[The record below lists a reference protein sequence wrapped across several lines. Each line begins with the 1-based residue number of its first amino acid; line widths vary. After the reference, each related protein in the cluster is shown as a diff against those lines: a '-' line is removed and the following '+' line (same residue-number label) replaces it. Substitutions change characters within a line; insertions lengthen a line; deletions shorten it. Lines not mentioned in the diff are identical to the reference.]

1 MIEADPAGRADLFSP
16 ADPVDAL
23 AALELPPQIAAAAA
37 RALGD
42 GAAEQIL
49 ADPWRLLAAPELQPD
64 QVDRYARARLGNA
77 RPDDPRRLAGL
88 VCWVLSRLGLDGHTV
103 TPVAKVRLA
112 LGGLGVADPV
122 PAVEA
127 ALAGGHVLD
136 DPAGLA
142 LPAYAVLEDNLA
154 DAIASFVTGGGTI
167 RLVLQP
173 PGGTGQV
180 RDTLAP
186 AASGSDASG
195 PDASGPDAWGPDA
208 SGSDASAGAAG
219 TVVLR
224 EAAALGYERL
234 TRLLARL
241 PESAELTLAGD
252 PAELRPFPG
261 PGQPFADLVGSR
273 LFPVGPEAAADIPT
287 IAGAAGSGTA
297 ATTIAELAAAVRT
310 GVLPPVA
317 ATDRQVVVV
326 GASNAGDVARR
337 VGQLVT
343 DSIPRALGHATEAIQ
358 VVTAAH
364 RGLAGTVALNRAL
377 KERLNP
383 GPGRY
388 EGFDPGDRV
397 VCVASLESAG
407 LLAGQ
412 HGVVVKDAPGALV
425 VDIDGEQVEAPLDGL
440 DGLRHGWAVTVQ
452 RAHGRHWPAVIAVLP
467 AESVGHADRPL
478 VYTAL
483 TRGTEHLTVISD
495 AGPALRQA
503 VAIRPGRPR
512 RTRLIALLRERLA
525 DLTDSG

>member
-1 MIEADPAGRADLFSP
+1 MIEADPAGRADLFSPADP

-42 GAAEQIL
+42 GAAEQIV
-49 ADPWRLLAAPELQPD
+49 ADPWRLLAAPELRPD

-103 TPVAKVRLA
+103 TSVAKVRLA

-142 LPAYAVLEDNLA
+142 LPAYAVLEDDLA

-167 RLVLQP
+167 RLVLPP

-180 RDTLAP
+180 RDT
-186 AASGSDASG
+186 SDA
-195 PDASGPDAWGPDA
+195 DASGPDA

-287 IAGAAGSGTA
+287 IAGAAGSGAA

-358 VVTAAH
+358 VVTPAH

>member
-1 MIEADPAGRADLFSP
+1 MIEADPAGRADLFSPADP

-88 VCWVLSRLGLDGHTV
+88 VCWVLSRLVLDGHTV

-142 LPAYAVLEDNLA
+142 LSAYAVLEDDLA

-167 RLVLQP
+167 RLVLPP

-180 RDTLAP
+180 RD
-186 AASGSDASG
+186 ASGPNASG
-195 PDASGPDAWGPDA
+195 PDASGPDAL
-208 SGSDASAGAAG
+208 GSDASADAAG

-224 EAAALGYERL
+224 EAAALGHERL

-273 LFPVGPEAAADIPT
+273 LFPVGPDAAADVPT
-287 IAGAAGSGTA
+287 VAEAAGTGTA

-358 VVTAAH
+358 VVTPAH